1 MSTKKTKHTGLR
13 NKLKAVK
20 RRGQALLEFA
30 LALPILLMLIFG
42 IVDFS
47 LVFQAW
53 LSIENLARQTTRYA
67 VTGQYEQ
74 NYCDDLDSS
83 GVACDTI
90 AEQEE
95 ARLESIMEFADSQKT
110 ALFYDGTPG
119 LGEDDL
125 RYINV
130 IICSNRDE
138 DGDLTDDYVYTKPQM
153 GSTYGDCEESG
164 TTIQDAGTPGDMI
177 YIAVDFN
184 HPFITPFLNDI
195 WPMAHLASYR
205 EGRVET
211 FRVSKVR
218 LGAGVPIIADTLT
231 PSNTPSL
238 TPTFT
243 VMPSQTPSP
252 TLTPHPACLG
262 LSFTTDWTL
271 HDRELRM
278 KVDNSSPS
286 DVYIDQAIFTWA
298 NYNNY
303 APTNNVTE
311 LKFDGTKIFQGADLY
326 APTDSGTGHNVKL
339 SKDANKDFKA
349 KFASHIGYGWDEVS
363 YTPSDFGLELHFTNG
378 CILYKYVT
386 STIQIPSPTPT
397 LTGPSVDIGGEG
409 EIWYVG
415 TDDPD
420 VYLQVSWETNPDG
433 SVTILAEF
441 STNFNDNT
449 YGSGTQT
456 DWAGKRGKCRNRD
469 GSGNCDNL
477 NNKEKDGYLKYYC
490 QQSPGCD
497 PYAFLPGGDLT
508 CTDNDPVG
516 GDGFCDEDIW
526 EFKDKDG
533 DGLPD
538 APHTFRDL
546 YHSDHLVFD
555 MIGVNADG
563 SQSTFFNAKMD
574 LLTEDASAPSGWATG
589 GVTDTGSFS
598 DTDIYAGDASM
609 VVSTQTSMDY
619 NLNTLGCTNNLTNS
633 PTIDED
639 YNQVDDE
646 YACAGW
652 DFSVWFEITIDPA
665 ALPPGGFAYPSIS
678 SIHASPSKRES
689 NTLVV
694 GAGASPTPTL
704 PPTPTPTITF
714 TPLPTL
720 TPVPTFTPSLTYTP
734 GGPTITNTPTPG
746 PSPTATVYFDG

>member
-1 MSTKKTKHTGLR
+1 MNLKKQIHPGIR
-13 NKLKAVK
+13 NKFKAIK
-20 RRGQALLEFA
+20 SRGQALLEFA

-74 NYCDDLDSS
+74 IYCDDLDAS
-83 GVACDTI
+83 GIACDTI

-95 ARLESIMEFADSQKT
+95 ARLESILNFADSQKT
-110 ALFYDGTPG
+110 ALFNDETPG
-119 LGEDDL
+119 LGESDL

-130 IICSNRDE
+130 IVCSNRDVGE
-138 DGDLTDDYVYTKPQM
+138 NGSTSDDYVYTKPQM
-153 GSTYGDCEESG
+153 GSSYGDCEDSG
-164 TTIQDAGTPGDMI
+164 SATVDDAGTPGDMI

-218 LGAGVPIIADTLT
+218 LGADVPVIPDTLT
-231 PSNTPSL
+231 PSITPSITPSL
-238 TPTFT
+238 TPVPTFT
-243 VMPSQTPSP
+243 PTP
-252 TLTPHPACLG
+252 TMTPNPFCAG
-262 LSFTTDWTL
+262 LSFTTEWDNHNQDL
-271 HDRELRM
+271 KM
-278 KVDNSSPS
+278 KVGNNSAA
-286 DVYIDQAIFTWA
+286 DVYVDQAIFTWD

-303 APTNNVTE
+303 DPTNNVIE
-311 LKFDGTKIFQGADLY
+311 MKFDKTVIYQGADLY
-326 APTDSGTGHNVKL
+326 STTDSGSGHNVKL
-339 SKDANKDFKA
+339 SKGDAKDFKA
-349 KFASHIGYGWDEVS
+349 KFASDIGDGWDTVDFAA
-363 YTPSDFGLELHFTNG
+363 SDFGLELHFTNG
-378 CILYKYVT
+378 CILYKPVT
-386 STIQIPSPTPT
+386 STIQIPTPTP
-397 LTGPSVDIGGEG
+397 PSSDPYVNIGGEG

-420 VYLQVSWETNPDG
+420 VYLQVTWVTNLDG
-433 SVTILAEF
+433 SVTVLAEF
-441 STNFNDNT
+441 SKNFNDNT
-449 YGSGTQT
+449 YGTGAQT
-456 DWAGKRGKCRNRD
+456 DWPDAKLNKD
-469 GSGNCDNL
+469 GSCR
-477 NNKEKDGYLKYYC
+477 
-490 QQSPGCD
+490 
-497 PYAFLPGGDLT
+497 
-508 CTDNDPVG
+508 
-516 GDGFCDEDIW
+516 
-526 EFKDKDG
+526 DKDDDGVCDG
-533 DGLPD
+533 D
-538 APHTFRDL
+538 HTFREL

-555 MIGVNADG
+555 MVGVNADG

-574 LLTEDASAPSGWATG
+574 LLAEDASAPSGWATG
-589 GVTDTGSFS
+589 GVTDNGTFA
-598 DTDIYAGDASM
+598 DTDIYTGDASM
-609 VVSTQTSMDY
+609 VVSTDTSLDH
-619 NLNTLGCTNNLTNS
+619 NLNDLGCTNNLQHS

-652 DFSVWFEITIDPA
+652 DFSVWFEITLSPD
-665 ALPPGGFAYPSIS
+665 ALPPGGFAFPRINSV
-678 SIHASPSKRES
+678 HASPSKRDS

-694 GAGASPTPTL
+694 GAGASPTPTSTL
-704 PPTPTPTITF
+704 TLTPTITF